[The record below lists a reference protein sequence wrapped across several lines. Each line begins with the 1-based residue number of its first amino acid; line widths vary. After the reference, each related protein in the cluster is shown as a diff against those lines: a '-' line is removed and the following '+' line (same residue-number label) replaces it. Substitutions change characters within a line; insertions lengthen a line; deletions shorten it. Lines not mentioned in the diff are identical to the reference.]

1 MSNNQFTQQPNS
13 PQRQQ
18 QPQYQQQFQQPQYQ
32 QQYQQPY
39 QQQYQQPYQQPY
51 QQQYQQPYQ
60 FNKPPKK
67 GIPTI
72 VKVLIGIG
80 IFFVLCFIVG
90 AILGGGNTNNTSNVA
105 AEQTEATQKWK
116 DKAIK
121 DSTHIANGYYAAS
134 AMSDIE
140 TFIKKYHEL
149 ELMAIQQ
156 PQSVIIDSTVI
167 IMGNKNANNAMAMLT
182 DSATVYRNKY
192 TKLLKDKLWLDNI
205 TVRTENGG
213 KTLWLIGGIFASNRN
228 ISDFQNRSESM
239 FKALGYKRICYK
251 WIDVSSAE
259 YTYFDLD

>member
-1 MSNNQFTQQPNS
+1 MNNQQPPQAPQQQPPYQQPPAGYQQPYQ
-13 PQRQQ
+13 PQYQ
-18 QPQYQQQFQQPQYQ
+18 QPQYQQ
-32 QQYQQPY
+32 PY
-39 QQQYQQPYQQPY
+39 QQQPY

-80 IFFVLCFIVG
+80 VFFVLCIIAG
-90 AILGGGNTNNTSNVA
+90 TSLGGDNTNNTSNVA

-121 DSTHIANGYYAAS
+121 VSTHIANGYYAAS
-134 AMSDIE
+134 AMSDFE

-156 PQSVIIDSTVI
+156 PQSVIVDSTVI

-182 DSATVYRNKY
+182 DSATVYRNMY

-205 TVRTENGG
+205 KVRAENGG
-213 KTLWLIGGIFASNRN
+213 KNLWLIGGLFASNRN
-228 ISDFQNRSESM
+228 VAEFHDGMKSM
-239 FKALGYKRICYK
+239 FKALGYKRIYYK
-251 WIDVSSAE
+251 WVDVSSAE
-259 YTYFDLD
+259 YVYYDLDK